1 MYLSYKIGQLF
12 ILIFEISFYICAD
25 KLTAP
30 INLVLNEQH
39 FTALVSH
46 DSDYQFKSS
55 SAPENQYEKFVLE
68 FD

>member
-1 MYLSYKIGQLF
+1 
-12 ILIFEISFYICAD
+12 
-25 KLTAP
+25 
-30 INLVLNEQH
+30 LVLNEQH